1 MNGKRTRV
9 RKVCTLWTHDDNFSK
24 DDVVFNSDKFSEL
37 PAAPGSLIQ
46 VIALKY
52 GTATRDFQSSSRN
65 LEKDGTQTKHED
77 PNDAATDVHSRRS
90 RKESIK
96 VTLDENG
103 SVIQEDREVDTDKSY
118 IFVAKPFPTE
128 LKSKHSNL
136 QVSIAEKIAKV
147 FGLRNR
153 MQVVVTLADE
163 HKHSASHVEVT
174 FRDEYLARADMW
186 RMSIAELSNRTV
198 YRGQKLLFM
207 GTIKATV
214 KNVYINGQSTH
225 SGYFSSMTK
234 PVFRSESARYVL
246 FIQMSKEMWDFD
258 AEGAGEIMF
267 NKVVNGFLPDLF
279 KRWLRIN
286 ARHLVTIIL
295 FTRMQYDPEITPK
308 QPIDTTNNNGFDSR
322 TGRFRDYYRVVVSD
336 MASGDWVNI
345 LYQLKKEF
353 RSFLKDVS
361 LIPRQDYSFSKAAIT
376 TPGETEPQF
385 IIAGKPSTAAQ
396 GNILEAINLASAQF
410 AKDYIDRD
418 LVRTG
423 ISVIVVTAGTGVF
436 EVDYN
441 MLKLTTDTLVGSG
454 IGIDLVCL
462 SPMPLHSVPLFKYRN
477 PHSISSM
484 QSEAHDGHDKSNSVN
499 DFEYYDEKTP
509 RQHQPKFGSMIR
521 RSPLHVPPIILG
533 GIPDAQDQDEWR
545 YAMPHWV
552 DVSFWS
558 GPFEE
563 ILELAKVRKS
573 DKIVKKVQE
582 KSGSFALRCRMY
594 ELQMMGVTE
603 NELGDISIP
612 YLEEDPFYPQ
622 RLREKLETPS
632 TAVTRITRDVTVA
645 TGTLPS
651 NETEDKPENELEEIK
666 QLLERWMDDFDSNVF
681 TPRMDK
687 NMRHDQDHPVK
698 QFSISNVK
706 HEQPEEMAKS
716 SFLASSYRNFTASIG
731 KTARPPPDAEFPQL
745 TRNIS
750 READGSSRGSV
761 FHVPE
766 YSGPGVPRA
775 DVLARQMAMEQS
787 NSTKPG
793 PTSHRR
799 GGSGDSS
806 DHRKSRYST
815 PRDSPAPSRGHSPPK
830 ESGLPPFP
838 RTASTATSITSETN
852 PARWFLRQIS
862 FGGRKGAA
870 PKATTEAAIG
880 QATIDITPGKV
891 KPAKLALGNE
901 NHRGAIAEK
910 LASTRME
917 KSQPIA
923 IRSVSRAGLPSDESS
938 SPSNAGHSVETVKG
952 LRTMRTTIPS
962 HPGSVVKD
970 PGSTFLLA
978 GSRALGDSVPPKLDM
993 LSTSGGAKVIPRTL
1007 SPTSAI
1013 APWAVLVNPCNPKK
1027 NNISIASQFR
1037 RWQHVFPK
1045 RLKTASVK
1053 WKSLCS
1059 PAAVPLT
1066 NEYFPSP
1073 EQLATEYNESPYKI
1087 TQNDDEEMLE
1097 APKSRESLVREL
1109 IAFRLSHGFQIIVG
1123 SAVADFSGRRELDL
1137 AKIFDAEYM
1146 SRDGDT
1152 VFLSIGNTIHQLVC
1166 VAGGEVEIKRYS
1178 RKPTT
1183 ALQSS
1188 AGIDTPFPYKPYI
1201 RTAFEDQYE
1210 ARNVI
1215 LRPPRKEYN
1224 WNFID
1229 TFLAG
1234 YQDEFSEVLRFWR
1247 ARFVLIPVDLPTIN
1261 RRPLPMLAED
1271 SEEEIRLEGI
1281 RKLTQVWQKYRY
1293 IPPEERHFQATN
1305 SRKQKDPNPL
1315 AIEYQTR
1322 DPSAIVAAGAD
1333 NSLINDTESEF
1344 PTSIFSETEQYH
1356 TSNIDIKKLAED
1368 IQGEGGVPML
1378 DRRWHMRLHY
1388 NCFLGFDLTSWL
1400 LSNFKDV
1407 DTRDE
1412 AVDLG
1417 NQLMKKGLFHHVQKR
1432 HAFRDGN
1439 FFYSVAPEYR
1449 APRPESKSGWFGMRK
1464 SDRSVPSTPLSD
1476 GPRSSPLASRGSLR
1490 SRPSTGDSSSAD
1502 SEKGGEKTPTRS
1514 GTPKRKVLLSR
1525 VMRYDVDPR
1534 KRSYRPEI
1542 ISLHYDRLSNPD
1554 NCYHIRIDWMNVT
1567 AKLIEDAIVS
1577 WATSVEKYGLK
1588 LVEVPIAE
1596 ASNIAD
1602 HHPFREPYIIKLALQ
1617 PPQTN
1622 TDASWDSSH
1631 FSTQYTKNDR
1641 FAYHKALLRRLNF
1654 VLDIESADSF
1664 PTDVEVAYSWGS
1676 PDYKYTQFIH
1686 KSGTLMAQILH
1697 DGNFA
1702 VLANRL
1708 AHNRAKDTNR
1718 FRPTDPYEHKRVV
1731 NDKDRM
1737 PTTPAERANPHRSPF
1752 SSPLARPVQDSSLL
1766 HSALQDKPSATPT
1779 PITAT
1784 SASAATITQSPEQ
1797 VKDELEAFCSNATL
1811 LQAFYATEV
1820 FKQAPHPS
1828 PSPRIMPV
1836 LDNNIPALGLPPAI
1850 NVFGASP
1857 ANSPGWSLGGS
1868 VIIGGST
1875 IAGRRQGNEES
1886 NVTAGGDSKGLPVVP
1901 VRQVINANHVIPTL
1915 LKQNALNASH
1925 WAEIK
1930 KPTYHIGK
1938 WPPTSVEDILG
1949 SPAKEEECGVCDKD
1963 TSACDCDCDYQQ
1975 WSAQMQIFWIEN
1987 IRISLTPSK
1996 GYGVFARS
2004 DFKANQVLGE
2014 YTGELV
2020 PIDKTRSDEETQYLA
2035 NINIGKASLTQK
2047 GTLACRQPYCC
2058 IDAAS
2063 KGSVFRFLNHS
2074 CDHNAALI
2082 LGRIGMSRRVM
2093 MIQTT
2098 KPIAEGEEITIDYGP
2113 EYFQPEWNHTIT
2125 HDDYTKMLN
2134 GHTPRDMDDK
2144 VWIKAKVPEAQSNAM
2159 FHIYY
2164 GWKPRE
2170 VIRLEIVAG
2179 DPNNTEAKEWATII
2193 KIWWKKEF
2201 SGEEPMTEE
2210 EAKKSVINTCN
2221 NMLGCKIEHEDED
2234 EGETE
2239 ENEDE
2244 DKKEKDKKEKDKK
2257 EKDKKEKDKKEKD
2270 KKEKD
2275 KKEKD
2280 KKEKDKK
2287 EKDKKE
2293 KDKKEKDKG

>member
-1 MNGKRTRV
+1 MPKSTGNGKRTRV
-9 RKVCTLWTHDDNFSK
+9 QKICTLWTHDDNFSK
-24 DDVVFNSDKFSEL
+24 EDVVFNSEKFSEL
-37 PAAPGSLIQ
+37 PATPGSLIQ

-52 GTATRDFQSSSRN
+52 GTATRDFQPSSKVIVQDN
-65 LEKDGTQTKHED
+65 GQVKPED
-77 PNDAATDVHSRRS
+77 FRDTTTDSLPRRS
-90 RKESIK
+90 RRGSVKI
-96 VTLDENG
+96 TLDENG
-103 SVIQEDREVDTDKSY
+103 AIMQEDREVDMEKSY
-118 IFVAKPFPTE
+118 IFVAKSFPSD

-153 MQVVVTLADE
+153 MQVIVTLADE
-163 HKHSASHVEVT
+163 EKHSASHVEVT

-225 SGYFSSMTK
+225 SGYFSSVTK

-258 AEGAGEIMF
+258 AEGAGETMF

-279 KRWLRIN
+279 KRWLKIN

-295 FTRMQYDPEITPK
+295 FTRMQYDLDSTPNH
-308 QPIDTTNNNGFDSR
+308 PIYTTDSNDFDDQS
-322 TGRFRDYYRVVVSD
+322 GRFRDYYRVVVSD
-336 MASGDWVNI
+336 MASGDWINI

-353 RSFLKDVS
+353 RCFLQDVS
-361 LIPRQDYSFSKAAIT
+361 LIPKQDYSSFAKADTAASVQA
-376 TPGETEPQF
+376 ERHV

-396 GNILEAINLASAQF
+396 GNVLEAINLAGAQF

-423 ISVIVVTAGTGVF
+423 ISVIVVTAGTGIF

-462 SPMPLHSVPLFKYRN
+462 SPMPLHSVPLFKYRS
-477 PHSISSM
+477 PRSMSSLEK
-484 QSEAHDGHDKSNSVN
+484 QRSGSQDNDEPSET
-499 DFEYYDEKTP
+499 FEYYDEKTP
-509 RQHQPKFGSMIR
+509 RQHHPNFGSVIR
-521 RSPLHVPPIILG
+521 RSPLQVPPIILAH
-533 GIPDAQDQDEWR
+533 PADTQDHDDWQ

-552 DVSFWS
+552 DISFWS

-563 ILELAKVRKS
+563 ILELSKIHKS
-573 DKIVKKVQE
+573 DKSMKKLHQ
-582 KSGSFALRCRMY
+582 KGASFALRCRMY
-594 ELQMMGVTE
+594 ELQMMGVME

-612 YLEEDPFYPQ
+612 YLEENPSYPQ
-622 RLREKLETPS
+622 RLREKVES
-632 TAVTRITRDVTVA
+632 TS
-645 TGTLPS
+645 GTLS
-651 NETEDKPENELEEIK
+651 HATRNISMGTASHFSHTTQMKSEKEHDDVRVLYEK
-666 QLLERWMDDFDSNVF
+666 WMDNFDSNVF
-681 TPRMDK
+681 SSGIDRP
-687 NMRHDQDHPVK
+687 MRH
-698 QFSISNVK
+698 
-706 HEQPEEMAKS
+706 EQHQLDSQATSSSMRVEHTEPGAKS
-716 SFLASSYRNFTASIG
+716 SYLSSSYRSIAHSVA
-731 KTARPPPDAEFPQL
+731 KTARPTEAGFPQL
-745 TRNIS
+745 M
-750 READGSSRGSV
+750 REAARDIHGHSPRGSV
-761 FHVPE
+761 PHVPE
-766 YSGPGVPRA
+766 YKDSGVPRA
-775 DVLARQMAMEQS
+775 DVLARQMAMERSS
-787 NSTKPG
+787 NAQHRPS
-793 PTSHRR
+793 SHRR

-806 DHRKSRYST
+806 DTRKSLYST
-815 PRDSPAPSRGHSPPK
+815 PRDSPAVSRGNTPPK
-830 ESGLPPFP
+830 ESEMLPLP
-838 RTASTATSITSETN
+838 RKTTAASITSEAN

-862 FGGRKGAA
+862 FGGKGGGASK
-870 PKATTEAAIG
+870 PTTGQAIG

-891 KPAKLALGNE
+891 KPVKLTSGTSNQK
-901 NHRGAIAEK
+901 GAIAEK
-910 LASTRME
+910 LASTRVE

-923 IRSVSRAGLPSDESS
+923 IRSTSRAGLHSDESS
-938 SPSNAGHSVETVKG
+938 SPNHAGQSVETVKN
-952 LRTMRTTIPS
+952 LRTIKTSIPS

-978 GSRALGDSVPPKLDM
+978 GSRALGDSIGPKLDL
-993 LSTSGGAKVIPRTL
+993 LSTSGGAKEVPRTL

-1013 APWAVLVNPCNPKK
+1013 APWAVLVNPCNPKR
-1027 NNISIASQFR
+1027 NNISVASQFR

-1066 NEYFPSP
+1066 NEYFPTP
-1073 EQLATEYNESPYKI
+1073 EQLAIEYNESPYKI
-1087 TQNDDEEMLE
+1087 TQNDDDEALE

-1109 IAFRLSHGFQIIVG
+1109 IAFRLSHGFQIVVG
-1123 SAVADFSGRRELDL
+1123 SAVADFSGRREVDL
-1137 AKIFDAEYM
+1137 SNIFDLEYM

-1188 AGIDTPFPYKPYI
+1188 AGIDAPFPYKPYI
-1201 RTAFEDQYE
+1201 RTAFEDKYE
-1210 ARNVI
+1210 PRDVI
-1215 LRPPRKEYN
+1215 LRPPRREYN

-1247 ARFVLIPVDLPTIN
+1247 ARFVLIPVELPTIS

-1293 IPPEERHFQATN
+1293 IPPEERHFQAAN

-1322 DPSAIVAAGAD
+1322 DPSAIVAAGSD

-1344 PTSIFSETEQYH
+1344 STSLFSETEQYN

-1368 IQGEGGVPML
+1368 IQSDRGIPIN

-1407 DTRDE
+1407 ETRDE

-1417 NQLMKKGLFHHVQKR
+1417 NQLMKRGLFHHVQKR

-1439 FFYSVAPEYR
+1439 FFYSIAPEYR
-1449 APRPESKSGWFGMRK
+1449 APRPESRSSWFGMRK
-1464 SDRSVPSTPLSD
+1464 TDRSVPSTPLSD
-1476 GPRSSPLASRGSLR
+1476 GPRTSPLTSRSLR
-1490 SRPSTGDSSSAD
+1490 SRPSTSESSSGD
-1502 SEKGGEKTPTRS
+1502 SEKDGEKTPTRT

-1602 HHPFREPYIIKLALQ
+1602 HHPFRSPYIVELALQ
-1617 PPQTN
+1617 PPSAQP
-1622 TDASWDSSH
+1622 DASWDSSH
-1631 FSTQYTKNDR
+1631 LSPQFPNNDK

-1654 VLDIESADSF
+1654 VLDLEAADSF
-1664 PTDVEVAYSWGS
+1664 PSDVEVAYSWGS

-1686 KSGTLMAQILH
+1686 KSGTLLAQILH

-1702 VLANRL
+1702 LLANRL
-1708 AHNRAKDTNR
+1708 AHNRAKDTSR
-1718 FRPTDPYEHKRVV
+1718 FRPTDPYEHKRAV

-1766 HSALQDKPSATPT
+1766 HTALQDKSSATPT
-1779 PITAT
+1779 PTTA
-1784 SASAATITQSPEQ
+1784 ASAPAASTKAPEQ
-1797 VKDELEAFCSNATL
+1797 IKDEVEAFCSNTTL
-1811 LQAFYATEV
+1811 LQAFYATEA
-1820 FKQAPHPS
+1820 FKQAPLPS
-1828 PSPRIMPV
+1828 PSPRILPV

-1850 NVFGASP
+1850 SIQGASP
-1857 ANSPGWSLGGS
+1857 ANSGWSLSGS
-1868 VIIGGST
+1868 VVSGGST
-1875 IAGRRQGNEES
+1875 IAGRRQGNEDGGT
-1886 NVTAGGDSKGLPVVP
+1886 NTASGSMRPSLLGAMGARRRSLAFEETILP
-1901 VRQVINANHVIPTL
+1901 
-1915 LKQNALNASH
+1915 K
-1925 WAEIK
+1925 
-1930 KPTYHIGK
+1930 
-1938 WPPTSVEDILG
+1938 
-1949 SPAKEEECGVCDKD
+1949 
-1963 TSACDCDCDYQQ
+1963 
-1975 WSAQMQIFWIEN
+1975 
-1987 IRISLTPSK
+1987 
-1996 GYGVFARS
+1996 RS
-2004 DFKANQVLGE
+2004 DSQSSG
-2014 YTGELV
+2014 
-2020 PIDKTRSDEETQYLA
+2020 
-2035 NINIGKASLTQK
+2035 
-2047 GTLACRQPYCC
+2047 GT
-2058 IDAAS
+2058 
-2063 KGSVFRFLNHS
+2063 
-2074 CDHNAALI
+2074 
-2082 LGRIGMSRRVM
+2082 
-2093 MIQTT
+2093 T
-2098 KPIAEGEEITIDYGP
+2098 
-2113 EYFQPEWNHTIT
+2113 
-2125 HDDYTKMLN
+2125 
-2134 GHTPRDMDDK
+2134 
-2144 VWIKAKVPEAQSNAM
+2144 
-2159 FHIYY
+2159 
-2164 GWKPRE
+2164 
-2170 VIRLEIVAG
+2170 
-2179 DPNNTEAKEWATII
+2179 
-2193 KIWWKKEF
+2193 
-2201 SGEEPMTEE
+2201 
-2210 EAKKSVINTCN
+2210 
-2221 NMLGCKIEHEDED
+2221 
-2234 EGETE
+2234 
-2239 ENEDE
+2239 
-2244 DKKEKDKKEKDKK
+2244 
-2257 EKDKKEKDKKEKD
+2257 
-2270 KKEKD
+2270 
-2275 KKEKD
+2275 
-2280 KKEKDKK
+2280 
-2287 EKDKKE
+2287 
-2293 KDKKEKDKG
+2293 